1 MTQKVFGILVLLAT
15 FAAPALAGQMRILE
29 ARVLKVY
36 DVDTVLAE
44 VGFKRAQPV
53 RVAGIDGPER
63 RHRKGRWPEQ
73 PWARQATIW
82 ARKVLAGREVR
93 LIVLETDRYGRLV
106 ARVQLLDGTD
116 YGAEAVRLGHAWA
129 FTRYQKIPLYV
140 DLAAYARFKRR
151 GLWTAPQPVR
161 PGDWRRGAWRR
172 RP

>member
-1 MTQKVFGILVLLAT
+1 MKRLVLLVCLILALL
-15 FAAPALAGQMRILE
+15 AAPAQAGQMRIIE

-36 DVDTVLAE
+36 DVDTVLAA

-73 PWARQATIW
+73 PWARQATAW
-82 ARKVLAGREVR
+82 ARKLLAGRSVR

-129 FTRYQKIPLYV
+129 FTRYQKIPLYL
-140 DLAAYARFKRR
+140 DLAAYAKLQRR
-151 GLWTAPQPVR
+151 GLWAAPHPVR
-161 PGDWRRGAWRR
+161 PGDWRRGAWRQ
-172 RP
+172 